1 MYKITLKNNKSF
13 SCDVGSTIFEAAKA
27 SGVLLEH
34 SCLTA
39 RCRSCVAKI
48 TSGNCENVQQELV
61 LSESERKNKYIL
73 TCNSIPKSDVS
84 IDLEDLGNIKIYPKK
99 IYPSKINEI
108 KKITKEV
115 IKITLRLPP
124 NVSFSF
130 NAGQYVNLI
139 KNGISR
145 SYSIANFSEKSIEFF
160 IKNYPGGEMSNYWFN
175 HAKINDLIRL
185 EGPIGTFFIRE
196 SNVNNIIFIA
206 TGTGVAPIKS
216 ILDSLDENKEK
227 LKNKVIWVFNG
238 ARYKEDLFWQPGS
251 KNVNYIPVLSREA
264 QDFKGFKGYVQ
275 DAVLDQKIDLQDAQ
289 VYACGSS
296 EMINSAK
303 ELFVKNKLK
312 ESQFYSD
319 AFVQTN

>member
-1 MYKITLKNNKSF
+1 MFKVGLKNGKSF
-13 SCDVGSTIFEAAKA
+13 NCEPNTTIFEAAKS
-27 SGVLLEH
+27 SGILLEH
-34 SCLTA
+34 SCLAA

-61 LSESERKNKYIL
+61 LSESERKNNYVL

-84 IDLEDLGNIKIYPKK
+84 IDLEDLGNITIYPKK

-108 KKITKEV
+108 KKLTEEV
-115 IKITLRLPP
+115 VKITLRLPP
-124 NVSFSF
+124 NISFNF

-160 IKNYPGGEMSNYWFN
+160 IKNYHGGEMSNYWFN

-196 SNVNNIIFIA
+196 STVNNIIFIG
-206 TGTGVAPIKS
+206 TGTGVAPLKS
-216 ILDSLDENKEK
+216 ILDSLDKNKEI
-227 LKNKVIWVFNG
+227 LKNKTIWFFNG
-238 ARYKEDLFWQPGS
+238 ARYKEDLFWHP
-251 KNVNYIPVLSREA
+251 KNNNVNYIPVLSREVEG
-264 QDFKGFKGYVQ
+264 FNGFKGYVQ

-289 VYACGSS
+289 VYACGSA

-312 ESQFYSD
+312 ESQFFSD

>member
-1 MYKITLKNNKSF
+1 MFKINLKNGKSF
-13 SCDVGSTIFEAAKA
+13 NCEPNATVFEAAKA
-27 SGVLLEH
+27 SGILLEH

-48 TSGNCENVQQELV
+48 SSGDCRNFQEEFV
-61 LSESERKNKYIL
+61 LSDEERKSGYIL

-84 IDLEDLGNIKIYPKK
+84 IDLEDLGNINIYPKK
-99 IYPSKINEI
+99 IFPSKINEI
-108 KKITKEV
+108 KKLTKDV
-115 IKITLRLPP
+115 VKITLRFPP
-124 NVSFSF
+124 NVSFNF

-145 SYSIANFSEKSIEFF
+145 SYSIANFSEKSLEFF
-160 IKNYPGGEMSNYWFN
+160 IKNYQGGEMSNYWFN
-175 HAKINDLIRL
+175 HSKVNDLIRL

-196 SNVNNIIFIA
+196 SNVNNIIFIG

-216 ILDSLDENKEK
+216 ILDNMDNNEI
-227 LKNKVIWVFNG
+227 LKNKAIWFFNG
-238 ARYKEDLFWQPGS
+238 ARYKEDLFWQP
-251 KNVNYIPVLSREA
+251 KNNNVNYLPVLSREVEE
-264 QDFKGFKGYVQ
+264 FKGFKGYVQ
-275 DAVLDQKIDLQDAQ
+275 DAVLDKKIDLQDAQ
-289 VYACGSS
+289 VYACGSA

-312 ESQFYSD
+312 ESQFFSD

>member
-1 MYKITLKNNKSF
+1 MFKVGLKNGKSF
-13 SCDVGSTIFEAAKA
+13 NCEPNTTIFEAAKA
-27 SGVLLEH
+27 SGILLEH

-48 TSGNCENVQQELV
+48 TSGNCKNVQEELV
-61 LSESERKNKYIL
+61 LSENERKNNYVL

-84 IDLEDLGNIKIYPKK
+84 IDLEDLGNITIYHKK

-108 KKITKEV
+108 KKLTKEV
-115 IKITLRLPP
+115 VKITLRLPP
-124 NVSFSF
+124 NVSFNF

-185 EGPIGTFFIRE
+185 EGPLGTFFIRE
-196 SNVNNIIFIA
+196 SKVNNIIFIG

-216 ILDSLDENKEK
+216 ILDSLDKNKET
-227 LKNKVIWVFNG
+227 LKNKAIWFFNG
-238 ARYKEDLFWQPGS
+238 ARYKEDLFWQP
-251 KNVNYIPVLSREA
+251 KNNNVNYIPVLSREGE
-264 QDFKGFKGYVQ
+264 DFKGFKGYVQ
-275 DAVLDQKIDLQDAQ
+275 DAVLDKKIDLQEAQ
-289 VYACGSS
+289 VYACGSA

-303 ELFVKNKLK
+303 ELFVKNNLK
-312 ESQFYSD
+312 ESQFFSD